1 MQMLLLIT
9 IPACMAAAV
18 LLVGHSLRLT
28 RRGTVGAIGAVSR
41 YGYEAAAAAA
51 VDTARR
57 EQSLRLER
65 SMAVIARR
73 LTPAD
78 YEQQLR
84 RRLLQAGLYKTRA
97 SRFLALR
104 LLAASALT
112 GIGVMYATGSGR
124 PLQRLAIGALAPV
137 VGWMLPD
144 TMLSMRIRAR
154 LTRIERAAP
163 DMIDL
168 LAITVQAGLSLDQAM
183 KVTGERMTGPLA
195 DEMRLMLNEI
205 RVGQDRLEALKRMA
219 DRADTPTIRSFA
231 RAMAQSEATGVSVGT
246 TLKALAVDARMR
258 KKATAEEHAQKAP
271 IKMVFPLAVCFFPA
285 ILIIA
290 AGPGVLE
297 LVRLMGNHGS

>member
-1 MQMLLLIT
+1 
-9 IPACMAAAV
+9 
-18 LLVGHSLRLT
+18 
-28 RRGTVGAIGAVSR
+28 
-41 YGYEAAAAAA
+41 
-51 VDTARR
+51 
-57 EQSLRLER
+57 
-65 SMAVIARR
+65 MAVIARR

-104 LLAASALT
+104 VLSASALT
-112 GIGVMYATGSGR
+112 GIGVLYATGSAG

-144 TMLSMRIRAR
+144 TMLSMRIKAR

-183 KVTGERMTGPLA
+183 KVTGERMAGPLA

-231 RAMAQSEATGVSVGT
+231 RAMAQSEATGVSVGA

-258 KKATAEEHAQKAP
+258 KKAAAEEHAQKAP
-271 IKMVFPLAVCFFPA
+271 IKMVFPLAVCFFPS
-285 ILIIA
+285 ILLIA